1 MEPLSIPDTFK
12 HLTASS
18 PFHFPD
24 CCSSLSVSLI
34 EHLASLL
41 PPKPALTL
49 SIGSGSGLLE
59 ALLLHQRPTLD
70 LKAVEVPTTKNK
82 YMPVD
87 RIEIVKGYRDLCSLA
102 ADASAWM
109 FIYPRDP
116 WLIQKY
122 VQHFGDRKCELI
134 IWIGPK
140 ADFPK
145 IGKDF
150 LGKMWIIG
158 DYEECGLKNY
168 EIMALWRRDPLD
180 KADSNAEEDD
190 PSATS

>member
-1 MEPLSIPDTFK
+1 MEPPSLLDNFK
-12 HLTASS
+12 ILTASS
-18 PFHFPD
+18 AIHFPD

-34 EHLASLL
+34 KQLASLL
-41 PPKPALTL
+41 PPNPALTL

-59 ALLLHQRPTLD
+59 ALLLRQRPTLD

-87 RIEIVKGYRDLCSLA
+87 RIEIVNGYRDLCNLA

-140 ADFPK
+140 ADIPK
-145 IGKDF
+145 IENDF
-150 LGKMWIIG
+150 LGQMWIKE
-158 DYEECGLKNY
+158 DYEDRGLKDY
-168 EIMALWRRDPLD
+168 EVMVLWRRDPLD
-180 KADSNAEEDD
+180 EADSNAKEDD
-190 PSATS
+190 TSAIA